1 MVTEKSESTLG
12 VGRIYSVLEVMLR
25 CQEAD
30 LKAKLF
36 DTDKW
41 PSEALTAA
49 SGGML
54 WGHAFQ

>member
-49 SGGML
+49 SGGM
-54 WGHAFQ
+54 

>member
-30 LKAKLF
+30 LKAKLI
-36 DTDKW
+36 DTDKR

-49 SGGML
+49 SGGM
-54 WGHAFQ
+54 